1 MLVCFDA
8 MPLFLLVF
16 ALLLAACSAPEPPAP
31 APADTLTV
39 LYVPA
44 EGFAYEDDAG
54 RLTGVTVEIMRA
66 FASWLEQEDGEP
78 VALDF
83 VREDDWSVFYRRVR
97 DAEGAVFGLGNV
109 TITEA
114 RREELRFSPP
124 YLTNVAVLI
133 TRNDVPELRSL
144 DAMPRTFAG
153 LDALAFEGTLHEER
167 LHAFRDAHYPDAGL
181 IFATSNAE
189 IIEQTAEG
197 GFFAYVDAYNF
208 WRARDDGAPLRHHP
222 IADDPGETFGII
234 MPLANP
240 KADRLDAFFEADGG
254 FVGSPAYRSI
264 MIEHLGEPLAD
275 ALESARLAEGQ

>member
-1 MLVCFDA
+1 MRLFSIVALTLV
-8 MPLFLLVF
+8 
-16 ALLLAACSAPEPPAP
+16 LAACTRPGEAPPDA

-44 EGFAYEDDAG
+44 EGFAYTDDAG
-54 RLTGVTVEIMRA
+54 RLTGVTVEIMRT
-66 FASWLEQEDGEP
+66 FGDWLEQEDGEP

-83 VREDDWSVFYRRVR
+83 VREDDWTAFYGRVR
-97 DAEGAVFGLGNV
+97 DAEGSVFGLGNV

-114 RREELRFSPP
+114 RRDELRFSPP

-167 LHAFRDAHYPDAGL
+167 LQAFRDAHYPDAGL

-189 IIEQTAEG
+189 IIERTAEG
-197 GFFAYVDAYNF
+197 GFFAYVDVYNF
-208 WRARDDGAPLRHHP
+208 WRARDAGAPLRHHP

-234 MPLANP
+234 MPHANP
-240 KADRLDAFFEADGG
+240 YADRLDAFFEADGG
-254 FVGSPAYRSI
+254 FVGSPTYRSI
-264 MIEHLGEPLAD
+264 LVEHLGAQLAH
-275 ALESARLAEGQ
+275 ALEAARIAADQ